1 MNFKKIIS
9 DYAFI
14 SLGSLILSFA
24 INIFLLPLKISTGGV
39 SGIATVLY
47 YVFSIPLSLT
57 VLAINVFLF
66 LMAYKKLPKEALV
79 KTLFGIVFLSL
90 FLELTSFIKISCS
103 DLFVSSVFGGV
114 LTGIGIGITI
124 RKNAS
129 TGGSDFAALIL
140 NKTFP
145 HISLAKIIF
154 VIDFAIVS
162 FSGIVFKNYIVCF
175 YSLIALYVC
184 SYVADRILTMGDYAK
199 SVFIISEKSEEIT
212 SVILKDINRGVTA
225 IHSRGCY
232 KNKDITMLMSVVR
245 AKEIPMLLQ
254 KVKELDPDSFVTIS
268 DIREVHGQGF
278 KHV

>member
-14 SLGSLILSFA
+14 FLGSFILSIA
-24 INIFLLPLKISTGGV
+24 INVFLLPLKISTGGV

-47 YVFSIPLSLT
+47 YVFNIPLSLT
-57 VLAINVFLF
+57 VLAINIILF
-66 LMAYKKLPKEALV
+66 FMAYKKLQKEALV
-79 KTLFGIVFLSL
+79 KTLMGIVFLSL
-90 FLELTSFIKISCS
+90 FLELTSFIKISFS

-114 LTGIGIGITI
+114 LTGVGIGITI

-175 YSLIALYVC
+175 YSLTALYVC

-199 SVFIISEKSEEIT
+199 SVFIISEKSGEIAR
-212 SVILKDINRGVTA
+212 VILKDINRGVTA

-232 KNKDITMLMSVVR
+232 KNKDMSMLMSIVR
-245 AKEIPMLLQ
+245 AKEIPRLLQ
-254 KVKELDPDSFVTIS
+254 KIKEIDPDSFITIS

-278 KHV
+278 KRV

>member
-1 MNFKKIIS
+1 MKLKKLFS

-24 INIFLLPLKISTGGV
+24 INVFLLPLKISTGGV

-57 VLAINVFLF
+57 ILAINIFLF

-114 LTGIGIGITI
+114 LTGVGIGITI

-154 VIDFAIVS
+154 VIDFVIVS

-175 YSLIALYVC
+175 YSFTALYVC

-199 SVFIISEKSEEIT
+199 SVFIISEKSEVIAR
-212 SVILKDINRGVTA
+212 VILKDINRGVTA

-232 KNKDITMLMSVVR
+232 KNKNITMLMSVVR
-245 AKEIPMLLQ
+245 AKEIPKLLQ
-254 KVKELDPDSFVTIS
+254 KINEVDPDSFVTIS
-268 DIREVHGQGF
+268 DIREVHGHGF